1 MYSCILCFNIQT
13 VSMIAVTLIYNRS
26 GWLGVKHQVTY
37 LLLVCRCTLFNS
49 ILLLLL
55 YIISSFIIFSL
66 IGGGGVGRGVLLSPY
81 SGCLWGST
89 GAVPG
94 CQLSVCKGLWAKN
107 FDHCEFGA
115 VARTLQWGKHQRRG
129 GGGGV
134 SRPVLTGLVTR
145 NLLPAIKAVSVHG
158 NS

>member
-37 LLLVCRCTLFNS
+37 LLLVCRCTLFHS
-49 ILLLLL
+49 ILLLLR

-66 IGGGGVGRGVLLSPY
+66 IGGGEGCVALTLLR
-81 SGCLWGST
+81 
-89 GAVPG
+89 
-94 CQLSVCKGLWAKN
+94 LSVRQHRSGSWLSTQCMQGIVSQ
-107 FDHCEFGA
+107 EFWSL
-115 VARTLQWGKHQRRG
+115 RIRRRCQNTAMRQAPAEG